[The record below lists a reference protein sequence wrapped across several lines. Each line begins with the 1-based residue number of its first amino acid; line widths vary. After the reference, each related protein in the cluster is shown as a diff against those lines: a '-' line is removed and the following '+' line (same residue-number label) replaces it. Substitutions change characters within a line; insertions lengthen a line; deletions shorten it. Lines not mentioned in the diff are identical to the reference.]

1 MRRNEMRRSVLALC
15 LWAAIG
21 GGAAL
26 AQSPDHGRAPSDE
39 PAGRIGRLLGDLMGQ
54 IDPYWR
60 DLTQML
66 GDVSGWQ
73 PPEILPNGDILIRR
87 RQPVEGGETP
97 EDPPPGSS
105 PRPPLSD
112 PFEL

>member
-1 MRRNEMRRSVLALC
+1 MRRNKMRRSVLALC

-21 GGAAL
+21 GGAL
-26 AQSPDHGRAPSDE
+26 AQSLVQERAPSDE
-39 PAGRIGRLLGDLMGQ
+39 PAGRIGRLLGDL
-54 IDPYWR
+54 
-60 DLTQML
+60 TQML

-73 PPEILPNGDILIRR
+73 APEILPNGDILIRR